1 MKTDI
6 HIKGFEKGVV
16 SLFTVLFTT
25 LLLTVITVSFLRI
38 MVQEQQQAQ
47 NQDLS
52 QSAYDSAVS
61 GVEDAKRVLRLCYQQ
76 GPSSQACAAINS
88 RTCDTISSSGVVSG
102 SAGQETVIRGDS
114 GETRMNQAYT
124 CVKVIRDTYDYVG
137 DITTAGSSIIVPL
150 RATNTFNKIVI
161 EWMDRSGQYSD
172 AAMSTLMPPL
182 NPDDQKSLP
191 PEASWNESSPA
202 VLRALTVL
210 PPNAN
215 KVTNAELDT
224 DVASTVFLRPWVPS
238 TEPSPFGQDIDM
250 TLVNRTAKGGTGN
263 SAVQQVACSKVR
275 YEVDMTYACKATL
288 IMPAGKSVPAS
299 SEVAFMR
306 LTSLYNPTSFK
317 VTLFDGNNPV
327 TFDGV
332 QPEVDST
339 GRAGTILRRIVSK
352 VSGEF
357 LPPYDVEAALNTTF
371 DLCKDFYITDVEEDA
386 GSGGSTCG
394 S

>member
-1 MKTDI
+1 MKD
-6 HIKGFEKGVV
+6 KLRMNNFDKGVV

-38 MVQEQQQAQ
+38 MMQEQQQAQ

-61 GVEDAKRVLRLCYQQ
+61 GVEDAKRVLRMCYQQ
-76 GPSSQACAAINS
+76 GLGSPACKAITD
-88 RTCDTISSSGVVSG
+88 RTCDTISSSGLVSD
-102 SAGQETVIRGDS
+102 APGQETVIRGDS

-124 CVKVIRDTYDYVG
+124 CVKVLLDTYDYVG
-137 DITTAGSSIIVPL
+137 DIEAGSSIIVPL
-150 RATNTFNKIVI
+150 RASDKFNKVVI
-161 EWMDRSGQYSD
+161 EWMNRSGKYSD
-172 AAMSTLMPPL
+172 PSSSTLMPPI
-182 NPDDQKSLP
+182 NPDNQTSLP
-191 PEASWNESSPA
+191 PESSWNQSAPS
-202 VLRALTVL
+202 LMRALTVL
-210 PPNAN
+210 PPN
-215 KVTNAELDT
+215 KDEVTNDELES

-238 TEPSPFGQDIDM
+238 TDPNPFGQDVDM
-250 TLVNRTAKGGTGN
+250 TVINRTAKDGTG
-263 SAVQQVACSKVR
+263 SASVQQVACSKTR

-288 IMPAGKSVPAS
+288 IMPAGKSVPGLS
-299 SEVAFMR
+299 QVAFMR

-317 VTLFDGNNPV
+317 VTLFDGSNPV

-371 DLCKDFYITDVEEDA
+371 DLCKDFYITDDPKDA
-386 GSGGSTCG
+386 KSYSTCG
-394 S
+394 N